1 MTSKPATIEVSSK
14 QFMEMKKQLD
24 EMKNVVFGEGGKQPQ
39 LVKEIV
45 TAVTGKIDNEQIRN
59 MLVTLTIIGVALL
72 VLSIVIIVIICIFQS
87 QLADVSDLTGILP

>member
-24 EMKNVVFGEGGKQPQ
+24 EMKNIVLGEDGKQPQ

-72 VLSIVIIVIICIFQS
+72 VLTIATIIIICIFQS
-87 QLADVSDLTGILP
+87 QLVDISDLEGIL